1 MALGAGDKFGF
12 GKLFTKG
19 QRGNASVA
27 VVDNQAEAKA
37 GRFKKLKGVLGSNQA
52 LLRALRRVGRRSIA
66 AQLQHSA
73 KTPIHPLWSYLP
85 SEERSLRSLFRLRLR
100 RLWAWLKESRQRIAA
115 VLICYVLIWL
125 IPLLLGHPLMTVFG
139 FLPLILV
146 PPVGCLI
153 YWLVWQEFH
162 A

>member
-1 MALGAGDKFGF
+1 MNWMWPGNNLRPR
-12 GKLFTKG
+12 KLFPKTSEG
-19 QRGNASVA
+19 
-27 VVDNQAEAKA
+27 
-37 GRFKKLKGVLGSNQA
+37 
-52 LLRALRRVGRRSIA
+52 RSIA
-66 AQLQHSA
+66 VQLQHSA
-73 KTPIHPLWSYLP
+73 ETPIHPLWSHLP
-85 SEERSLRSLFRLRLR
+85 SEERSRRSLFRLRLR

-125 IPLLLGHPLMTVFG
+125 IPLMLGQPLMTVFA

-146 PPVGCLI
+146 PPVGFLI